1 MQTTRIE
8 IKQHGGVEE
17 MALVVSELPE
27 LGAGEVLLKH
37 LAIGV
42 NFIDTYHRSGLYP
55 LTMPSGLGLEACGV
69 IEAIGHGIHD
79 LKIGDRV
86 AYAGGAVGAYATYRI
101 VSADKL
107 VLVPKAIPDAVAAGT
122 LLRGMTAQY
131 LLKRTFPVQAGQT
144 ILFHAAVG
152 GVGQIACQWAQALG
166 AKVIGT
172 VGSKEKAAQA
182 LAYCDHVIDYHDP
195 DWVAQVRELTD
206 GNGVPVVYDGV
217 GEATF
222 AGSLDCLAVRG
233 MMVSF
238 GNASGAVSSFNLGLL
253 AQKGSLFLTR
263 PTLAHY
269 TRNRAE
275 LVETAQDYFAALAKS
290 WIVPQIGQTYA
301 LADAQQ
307 AHLDLVARRTTG
319 STILLP

>member
-8 IKQHGGVEE
+8 ITQHGGVEQ
-17 MALVVSELPE
+17 MALVTAQLPE

-69 IEAIGHGIHD
+69 IEAVGHGIHD

-86 AYAGGAVGAYATYRI
+86 AYAGGAVGAYATHRI
-101 VSADKL
+101 VAADKL
-107 VLVPKAIPDAVAAGT
+107 VLVPEAIPDAVAAGT

-144 ILFHAAVG
+144 ILFHAAAG

-166 AKVIGT
+166 VTVIGT
-172 VGSKEKAAQA
+172 VGSKEKAVQA
-182 LAYCDHVIDYHDP
+182 SAYCDHVIDYHDA
-195 DWVAQVRELTD
+195 DWVAQVRELTE
-206 GNGVPVVYDGV
+206 GQGVSVVYDGV

-233 MMVSF
+233 LLASF

-253 AQKGSLFLTR
+253 AQKGSLFVTR

-290 WIVPQIGQTYA
+290 WITPQIGQTYA
-301 LADAQQ
+301 LADVQQ
-307 AHLDLVARRTTG
+307 AHLDLAARRTTG